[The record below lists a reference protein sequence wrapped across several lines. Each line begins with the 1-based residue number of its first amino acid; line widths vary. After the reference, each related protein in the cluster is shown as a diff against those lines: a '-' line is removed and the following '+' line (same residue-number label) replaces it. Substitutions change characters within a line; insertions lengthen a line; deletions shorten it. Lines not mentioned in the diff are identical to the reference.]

1 MDFPKE
7 EMILDDYEE
16 RILYDDEGKMMML
29 SMKR

>member
-16 RILYDDEGKMMML
+16 RILYDDEEKMMML